1 MNKALV
7 TGSGTNI
14 TNITNFTN
22 FRYKKRRCG
31 NHWIVSG
38 TVANELQ
45 VIAPS
50 IIYLWRLNV
59 VHIFSEKIQSD

>member
-45 VIAPS
+45 VVRHQLQHTVLAVLAVLR
-50 IIYLWRLNV
+50 Y
-59 VHIFSEKIQSD
+59 